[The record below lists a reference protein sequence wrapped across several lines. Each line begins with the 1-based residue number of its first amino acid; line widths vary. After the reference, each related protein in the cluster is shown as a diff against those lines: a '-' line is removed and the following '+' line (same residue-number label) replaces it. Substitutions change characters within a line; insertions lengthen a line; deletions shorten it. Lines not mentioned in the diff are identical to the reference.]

1 MKMVSFLFFMSIA
14 IILYV
19 YFGFPLIAATLSV
32 FFNRK
37 IDKKPITPVVTV
49 LIAAYNEREAVA
61 ATVRN
66 KLEQDYPADRLDILV
81 VSDGSTDGTDEV
93 VSAFKDSR
101 VRLLRQEP
109 RAGKTS
115 ALNLAVPEVR
125 GSIIVFSD
133 ANSIYEP
140 DAIRQL
146 VANFADTEVGYVTGK
161 MIYTKPDG
169 STIGD
174 GCSAYMKYENVLR
187 KIETR
192 LGSVVGVDGG
202 IDGVR
207 KQLYQPM
214 DSDQLPDFVLPLKVV
229 EQGYRVVYEPKAILR
244 ESALKEA
251 SDEYRMRVRVS
262 LRAIWALFYM
272 RRLLVL
278 KSNMT
283 FSWQLWSHKA
293 LRYSC
298 FIFLITAFF
307 SNLLLVNKNWIYL
320 VAFFLQVCCYIGA
333 LLAQKFEQMGKRIA
347 ILTFLQY
354 FLLLNAAAAHAFI
367 KFLVGKKQV
376 LWTPRKG

>member
-1 MKMVSFLFFMSIA
+1 MVSFLFFMSIA
-14 IILYV
+14 IILYI

-37 IDKKPITPVVTV
+37 IDKKSITPLVTV

-115 ALNLAVPEVR
+115 ALNMAVPEAR

-174 GCSAYMKYENVLR
+174 GCSAYMKYENILR

-278 KSNMT
+278 KSNMI

-307 SNLLLVNKNWIYL
+307 SNLLLLNKSWIYL
-320 VAFFLQVCCYIGA
+320 VAFFLQGCCYIGA
-333 LLAQKFEQMGKRIA
+333 LLAQKFERMGKRIA

-354 FLLLNAAAAHAFI
+354 FLLLNTAAAHAFI